1 MKPRVAGYY
10 LVLGAGILVML
21 FALWLHFDL
30 DVSERL
36 RYDIVGVVGI
46 AGIGIATLAR
56 LFKPKP

>member
-21 FALWLHFDL
+21 FALWLHFNL

-46 AGIGIATLAR
+46 AGVGIATLAR
-56 LFKPKP
+56 LF